1 MKTLFSRKNNNKKA
15 NKQVKIE
22 ALNNEQLLKVNGGAA
37 EKTSGHAAFAVG
49 GMAGR

>member
-15 NKQVKIE
+15 NKQIKIE
-22 ALNNEQLLKVNGGAA
+22 ALNNDQLLKVNGGLCPTQRA
-37 EKTSGHAAFAVG
+37 GFAVG